1 MRIQV
6 LKDED
11 ETVYQGYY
19 HNQWDTQMGEESFG
33 DNAPSFCLLKLGQ
46 ANRCSHSCLGDVTHM
61 NDEQLATKK
70 TWWAAQVEEVEKEVK
85 KRGLTIAELKRL
97 EPANQPRPYGGDDND
112 DDEEDEDADGEEGD
126 DDDYR
131 ADNYRGYDYN
141 HDYTRSQGGTQDPD
155 DGDGEDVRSPI

>member
-1 MRIQV
+1 MSNHANKSKQ
-6 LKDED
+6 KED
-11 ETVYQGYY
+11 VGVEQ
-19 HNQWDTQMGEESFG
+19 E
-33 DNAPSFCLLKLGQ
+33 
-46 ANRCSHSCLGDVTHM
+46 DV
-61 NDEQLATKK
+61 A
-70 TWWAAQVEEVEKEVK
+70 VEKEVK